1 MINVNKYSILGIL
14 VRTFK
19 LSCKIFTHS
28 SVLLAYAAVLAVI
41 GLLFGY
47 WGYYC
52 QNGSGMVCYS
62 ITGSPYTSVGLYLWL
77 ALFLYFYLTYVYDFY
92 ETAFCAKPF
101 KISQVLTFSKA
112 KGKAALVVFAY
123 ILVFIVP
130 VLVITKVLAQPAY
143 PDWRIEML
151 NFTLIFSL
159 FMLQLFMIRTIAA
172 LSYYLKDKKYPSL
185 RQLYDLTSGAGYV
198 SIILFLIILAFSLLT
213 YMIIA
218 AKLNGLGWGKTSFIG
233 LYCIIFLSHVLRLFY
248 ESVLIAFCRAQH
260 ELLQPDEALDDEV
273 EVESNDNNPAI
284 VANETVEVVKEQPT
298 EKKRTTKRTTGAKK
312 KTDAA
317 KKTKETAAKKRQ
329 PAKKRSKK
337 EA

>member
-1 MINVNKYSILGIL
+1 MINTNKYSILGII

-19 LSCKIFTHS
+19 LSSKIFVHG
-28 SVLLAYAAVLAVI
+28 SVLLAYAAVLALI

-52 QNGSGMVCYS
+52 QNNSGWVCYS

-77 ALFLYFYLTYVYDFY
+77 ALILYFYLTYVYDFY

-112 KGKAALVVFAY
+112 KGKAALVVLAY

-143 PDWRIEML
+143 PDWRVEML

-172 LSYYLKDKKYPSL
+172 LSIYLKNKKYPSL

-213 YMIIA
+213 YMIIV
-218 AKLNGLGWGKTSFIG
+218 AKLNGLGLGKTGFVG
-233 LYCIIFLSHVLRLFY
+233 LGLVIFLGHALRLFY
-248 ESVLIAFCRAQH
+248 ESVLIVFCRAQH
-260 ELLQPDEALDDEV
+260 ELLQPDDIV
-273 EVESNDNNPAI
+273 VESDDNNSAI
-284 VANETVEVVKEQPT
+284 EMVEAVEAVKEQPE

-312 KTDAA
+312 KTTAV